1 VISAALQFFLQP
13 KKVNKEGRHW
23 HKKAK
28 RKGGANKYKNE
39 IDLFY
44 SN

>member
-13 KKVNKEGRHW
+13 KKVNKEGRRW

-28 RKGGANKYKNE
+28 NK
-39 IDLFY
+39 
-44 SN
+44 